1 MMGSMPFL
9 IALLLAVNIAPDGG
23 KPEYRQPQLA
33 ADAKMVAVTFGA
45 GNAIYFAA
53 SHDRGRTLSAPVKV
67 AEAPLL
73 SLGRH
78 RGPRIAITPSAI
90 VISAVVGTKMPPGS
104 DGDLKAWRSTDG
116 GKTWSA
122 GVTIND
128 EPAAA
133 REGLHAMAA
142 GAGGRLFATWLDLR
156 KKGTRLYGATSG
168 DGGATWSKN
177 VLVYE
182 SPSGTICQCCHPS
195 AAIDGKGEIHVMWRN
210 ALDGNRDMYAANS
223 IDGGAAFVNAAKVGA
238 GSWKLDAC
246 PMDGGGL
253 AIDKQGK
260 LVTVWRR
267 ESDVFLAEP
276 GSPEQRIEVGKDAA
290 IAIGSSGVYAIWIGA
305 GAVRA
310 RIPGA
315 TEPVTLAPQGAFP
328 QLVAVPGGPVIAAW
342 EDHGQIAWRTL

>member
-1 MMGSMPFL
+1 MMDVMQL
-9 IALLLAVNIAPDGG
+9 LLALLLAANIAPDSG

-33 ADAKMVAVTFGA
+33 TDSRMVAATFGA
-45 GNAIYFAA
+45 GTAIYFAA
-53 SHDRGRTLSAPVKV
+53 SYDRGRTFSKPLKV

-90 VISAVVGTKMPPGS
+90 VISAVVATKTPPGT
-104 DGDLKAWRSTDG
+104 DGDLKAWRSVDG

-122 GVTIND
+122 GVMVND
-128 EPAAA
+128 EPSAA

-142 GAGGRLFATWLDLR
+142 GPDGRLFATWLDLR
-156 KKGTRLYGATSG
+156 KKGTRLYGATST

-177 VLVYE
+177 AVVYE

-195 AAIDGKGEIHVMWRN
+195 AAIDANGGIHVMWRN
-210 ALDGNRDMYAANS
+210 AVEGNRDMYTAVS
-223 IDGGAAFVNAAKVGA
+223 TDGGSTFGKAEKLGE

-253 AIDKQGK
+253 ALNSQGK
-260 LVTVWRR
+260 AVSVWRR
-267 ESDVFLAEP
+267 GGDIFVTASGEKERKIDA
-276 GSPEQRIEVGKDAA
+276 GKDAA
-290 IAIGSSGVYAIWIGA
+290 LTIASSGVYVVWTNN

-310 RIPGA
+310 LVPGK
-315 TEPVTLAPQGAFP
+315 TEPILLAPQGAFP
-328 QLVAVPGGPVIAAW
+328 QLIAVPGGPVVAAW
-342 EDHGQIAWRTL
+342 EDHGQIAWKQL